1 MRAPLIAI
9 VLSSIGGAVCAQPV
23 NGGPTG
29 LEACFQSARAADAIC
44 SNPANDAVQRLDC
57 LQKARTAQLQC
68 LEQVTPK
75 TSAGSAPSEK
85 AAGTGASEMT
95 SGTASPALPSGAAA
109 PELPTPDKPTATV
122 SPDQPT
128 AAVSPDMPAGTVS
141 PDEPTAAVSP
151 DKPAAVLSPDMP
163 TGTFLPD
170 KPTVAA
176 APDLPA
182 LDAVIPPKPRD
193 TNWVVS
199 ETTSPVDYSPLITAA
214 IRLPFSVRHAPNTLA
229 IRCRG
234 GHTELLV
241 RTEGTWRASRA
252 GEVQVD
258 YQINNQPLVRLPWA
272 ASADGKTAMYKDDAV
287 GFLRSLPEGARLKIN
302 VLDGP
307 GAGHEATF
315 PLDGLD
321 AVRAK
326 IVTSCKWA
334 PAADKISSQK
344 R

>member
-9 VLSSIGGAVCAQPV
+9 VLSSIGGAVCAQPA
-23 NGGPTG
+23 NDGPTG

-75 TSAGSAPSEK
+75 TSAGSTPAEK
-85 AAGTGASEMT
+85 AVGTGASEMT

-109 PELPTPDKPTATV
+109 PEPATV
-122 SPDQPT
+122 SPGEPA
-128 AAVSPDMPAGTVS
+128 AAVSPDRPAAAVLPEMPGGTVA
-141 PDEPTAAVSP
+141 PDVTTATLPPDMPSRAGSP
-151 DKPAAVLSPDMP
+151 DKPAVAASPDMP
-163 TGTFLPD
+163 ARD
-170 KPTVAA
+170 S
-176 APDLPA
+176 
-182 LDAVIPPKPRD
+182 VIPPKPRD

-214 IRLPFSVRHAPNTLA
+214 IRLPFGVGHAPNTLA

-272 ASADGKTAMYKDDAV
+272 ASADGKTAMYRDDAV
-287 GFLRSLPEGARLKIN
+287 GLLQSLPEGARLKIN

-307 GAGHEATF
+307 GAGHETTF

-326 IVTSCKWA
+326 IATSCKWA

-344 R
+344 H